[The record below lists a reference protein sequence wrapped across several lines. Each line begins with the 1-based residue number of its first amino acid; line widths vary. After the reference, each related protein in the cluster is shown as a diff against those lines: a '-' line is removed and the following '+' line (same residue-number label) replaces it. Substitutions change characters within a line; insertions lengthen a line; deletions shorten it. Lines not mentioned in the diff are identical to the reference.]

1 MEEDTFKYADALK
14 KKGVLI
20 IGVGVGP
27 YVEDDKFWEIL
38 KEISSPGQ
46 AIRVKFDKF
55 QSIRNTLVTSSCQD
69 YRE

>member
-1 MEEDTFKYADALK
+1 MVEDTLNYADALK
-14 KKGVLI
+14 KKGILI

-27 YVEDDKFWEIL
+27 YVEDPKFWDIL

-55 QSIRNTLVTSSCQD
+55 QSIRNTLVKSSCQEF
-69 YRE
+69 RE